1 MNIFSDVVIVPESI
15 RLEPGRD
22 KFVDQCIRFQPPVI
36 YVACR
41 QFDDDLQVLG
51 VQLQSFEQV
60 IENEALRTLDIDFNE
75 TDPSYIISPGERIFS
90 KGNAGTSAS
99 FLNPRLATTVEAP
112 RFHEGPRYSVIRAD
126 LFAAATLISR
136 TFDRPLSFTFPS
148 STRKI
153 CGDASTATTTPA
165 GATIGAASKV

>member
-75 TDPSYIISPGERIFS
+75 TDPSYILFRRVRG
-90 KGNAGTSAS
+90 S
-99 FLNPRLATTVEAP
+99 FPRAM
-112 RFHEGPRYSVIRAD
+112 RAHP
-126 LFAAATLISR
+126 
-136 TFDRPLSFTFPS
+136 PLS
-148 STRKI
+148 
-153 CGDASTATTTPA
+153 
-165 GATIGAASKV
+165 